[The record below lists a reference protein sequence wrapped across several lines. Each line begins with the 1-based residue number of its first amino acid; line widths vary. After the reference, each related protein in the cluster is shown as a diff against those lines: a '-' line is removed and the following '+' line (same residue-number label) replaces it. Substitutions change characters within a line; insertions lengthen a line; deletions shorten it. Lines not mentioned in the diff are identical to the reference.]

1 MRWDRTKMTGRK
13 SDMDKDLCKFE
24 KGEKVKTRYGKIR
37 TVAFQ
42 RDIQVF
48 VKEESDCWYHPSNL
62 RKADE

>member
-1 MRWDRTKMTGRK
+1 MKK
-13 SDMDKDLCKFE
+13 SNINKDLYKFK

-48 VKEESDCWYHPSNL
+48 AEEELNCWYHPSNL
-62 RKADE
+62 NKINELVR